1 MPLEV
6 THDMVM
12 GFHVVDLPEGTE
24 RAAKV
29 LLNRALA
36 SSDPV
41 VDVPE
46 LEPFDPEGQGQVW
59 VALMVWFTLKCGAIE
74 DVVRRERGQ

>member
-12 GFHVVDLPEGTE
+12 GFQLVDLPAGAE

-29 LLNRALA
+29 LLNRVLY

-46 LEPFDPEGQGQVW
+46 LEPFDPERQGKVW
-59 VALMVWFTLKCGAIE
+59 IALMVWFALKCGAIE
-74 DVVRRERGQ
+74 GVVRREMGQ